1 MKTYIETD
9 EQYTVEVSGVFHVY
23 AESQE
28 QANEYIENKLDKGDS
43 GYTGSLEISGG
54 DLGWQLKNII
64 T

>member
-1 MKTYIETD
+1 MKAYIETD

-54 DLGWQLKNII
+54 DLG
-64 T
+64 

>member
-1 MKTYIETD
+1 MSIE
-9 EQYTVEVSGVFHVY
+9 EIVEEEYTVEVTGVFHVY

-54 DLGWQLKNII
+54 LNDNN
-64 T
+64 